1 MVVIGDGNQRTA
13 AMSGCHAEI
22 ATSQRRGAPRSNR
35 KRSDD
40 GRRAI
45 LQPARRAAADQVAHD
60 EPEIEAPRMNQQALE
75 DIGVAA
81 QMRAAHPTGV
91 VEMREGAFDPLAP
104 LTHQAPAARAT
115 NPPPI
120 GIHRDLG
127 LRAPADQSRRP
138 RSGSAT

>member
-1 MVVIGDGNQRTA
+1 MVVVGDVTGARSGHDWLPCGNSDEPVA
-13 AMSGCHAEI
+13 GSAHE
-22 ATSQRRGAPRSNR
+22 RG
-35 KRSDD
+35 KRSDN
-40 GRRAI
+40 GRQAI

-60 EPEIEAPRMNQQALE
+60 EPEIEAARMNQQALE

-91 VEMREGAFDPLAP
+91 VEMGEGAFDPLAS

-120 GIHRDLG
+120 GIHRGLG
-127 LRAPADQSRRP
+127 CGLL
-138 RSGSAT
+138 